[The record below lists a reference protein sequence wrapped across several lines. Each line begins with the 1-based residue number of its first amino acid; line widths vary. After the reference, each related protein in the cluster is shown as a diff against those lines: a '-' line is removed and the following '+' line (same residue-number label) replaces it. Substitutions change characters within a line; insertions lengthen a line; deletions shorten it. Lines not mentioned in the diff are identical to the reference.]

1 MNDLISNKLNLST
14 IEIENR
20 IFTVRGMQVMIDSH
34 LAEMYGVDIRVLNQA
49 VKRNNERFPDAYM
62 FQMSTEEWNFLRSQF
77 VTLKITNDKIF
88 QTELL
93 NDNRG
98 KHRKYLPYVFTEQ
111 GVAMLSAVLKSQTA
125 VKVSIKII
133 NTFVEM
139 RKLLAHNAGLFQ
151 RLDKIE
157 LKQLDADRKFDQLFA
172 ALESKNPVSD
182 KGIFYEGQIFD
193 AYSFVADKIRTE
205 QKSIILVDNYI
216 DDTVLTLFIKRNS
229 GVKAS
234 FYTKNFTKQLMLDV
248 QKHNA
253 QYSPIEVF
261 ELKASHDRFLII
273 DNTELYH
280 IGASLKDVGKKWFAF
295 SKMNTEVEKMLQ
307 LLNIGIVE

>member
-1 MNDLISNKLNLST
+1 MNDLSSNEFSLT
-14 IEIENR
+14 PVEIENR

-34 LAEMYGVDIRVLNQA
+34 LAEMYGVEIRILNQS
-49 VKRNNERFPDAYM
+49 VKRNNERFPASYM
-62 FQMSTEEWNFLRSQF
+62 FQLTSEEWDFLRSQF
-77 VTLKITNDKIF
+77 VTLKNSNNKQF

-93 NDNRG
+93 NENRG

-111 GVAMLSAVLKSQTA
+111 GVAMLSAVLKSQAA
-125 VKVSIKII
+125 VKVSIMII
-133 NTFVEM
+133 NAFVEM
-139 RKLLAHNAGLFQ
+139 RKVLANNAGLYQ

-157 LKQLDADRKFDQLFA
+157 LKQLDADRKFDKLFA
-172 ALESKNPVSD
+172 ALESKNPEPE

-193 AYSFVADKIRTE
+193 AYSFVADKIRTAQE
-205 QKSIILVDNYI
+205 SIILVDNYI

-234 FYTKNFTKQLMLDV
+234 FYTKNITKQLMLDV

-253 QYSPIEVF
+253 QYSPIEIF
-261 ELKASHDRFLII
+261 ELKTSHDRFLII

-295 SKMNTEVEKMLQ
+295 SKMNTEVKKMLE
-307 LLNIGIVE
+307 LLNICIVE